1 MSIFGCQNTY
11 TTVWIMKIRS
21 KLTKQK
27 QKQKTK
33 QTKTKHQQQQKTN
46 QKCNPELHG

>member
-1 MSIFGCQNTY
+1 
-11 TTVWIMKIRS
+11 MKIRS

-46 QKCNPELHG
+46 QKYNPELHGWHG

>member
-1 MSIFGCQNTY
+1 
-11 TTVWIMKIRS
+11 MKIRS

-46 QKCNPELHG
+46 QKCNPELRID

>member
-21 KLTKQK
+21 KFLTKQK

-33 QTKTKHQQQQKTN
+33 QTKTKHQQQQKN
-46 QKCNPELHG
+46 KPKM

>member
-1 MSIFGCQNTY
+1 
-11 TTVWIMKIRS
+11 MKIRS
-21 KLTKQK
+21 KLTK

-46 QKCNPELHG
+46 QKCNPELHGWHG

>member
-1 MSIFGCQNTY
+1 
-11 TTVWIMKIRS
+11 MKIRS

-46 QKCNPELHG
+46 QKCNPELHGWHG